1 MAGDASPRTVTDLE
15 DIDMDVLGIA
25 YLGFESPK
33 SEEWQTFGPEVLGLE
48 LAPPVDGDRTVRL
61 RMDDRRWRL
70 AFHPGDSDR
79 LAYVGWQVKS
89 RPSFEDAVRA
99 LETKGVHV
107 KRGDEKLAAERGV
120 RDVAAFADPAG
131 YRHEL
136 IYGQKFDPGS
146 FIPGRPHRGFVGD
159 NDGVGHVVIAVP
171 SYDDALDRFWGETMG
186 FVWFGSGAGG
196 GKAGFYRAPLS
207 NLSHSIGIVQV
218 PGRFGIHHVGMAV
231 RRIEDVGIVSD
242 LCKKRGIPL
251 QMTMGQHVQDPVVS
265 TYLFTPSSFIIEYL
279 SPVGKT
285 ESVEDFVEPNPEKL
299 SIWGHEIVGPMM
311 PETVRPV
318 A

>member
-1 MAGDASPRTVTDLE
+1 M
-15 DIDMDVLGIA
+15 DMDVLGIA

-33 SEEWQTFGPEVLGLE
+33 YEEWTKFGPEILGLQ
-48 LAPPVDGDRTVRL
+48 LLPRVDGDETVRL
-61 RMDDRRWRL
+61 RMDDRRWRI
-70 AFHPGDSDR
+70 AIRPGGEDR
-79 LAYVGWQVKS
+79 LSYVGWQLKS
-89 RPSFEDAVRA
+89 RPSFEESVRVLRA
-99 LETKGVHV
+99 KGVDVRH
-107 KRGDEKLAAERGV
+107 GDPDLAAERGV
-120 RDVAAFADPAG
+120 REVALFTDPAG
-131 YRHEL
+131 YHHEL
-136 IYGQKFDPGS
+136 VYGQKFDPGS
-146 FIPGRPHRGFVGD
+146 FIPGRPHQGFIGG
-159 NDGVGHVVIAVP
+159 NDGIGHVVVAVP
-171 SYDDALDRFWGETMG
+171 DYDDDLDRFWRDVMG
-186 FVWFGSGAGG
+186 FAWFGSGAGP

-242 LCKKRGIPL
+242 LCKQRGIPL

-265 TYLFTPSSFIIEYL
+265 TYLFTPSAFIIEYL

-299 SIWGHEIVGPMM
+299 SIWGHERVGPPL

-318 A
+318 ARH